1 MASDD
6 TIQNP
11 KIENNRGADFL
22 LKIAFKTF
30 LFSKLT
36 ISLVTFLSK
45 SHKYWIVEFT
55 VISVEWP
62 QMPPYSTKKTEF
74 PWGYATN
81 PPTKASGFQPGAPQ
95 AYTASSYPQI
105 FPRFLD
111 ISHNKR

>member
-11 KIENNRGADFL
+11 KIENNQGADFL

-36 ISLVTFLSK
+36 INLVTFLSK

-62 QMPPYSTKKTEF
+62 QMPPYSTKKLNF
-74 PWGYATN
+74 LGGIPTN
-81 PPTKASGFQPGAPQ
+81 PPMKASGFQPGAPR
-95 AYTASSYPQI
+95 ACAASSYPEI
-105 FPRFLD
+105 FSRFFN
-111 ISHNKR
+111 ISHN